1 MDNKNNNSNN
11 YQDHCHEHGDGNP
24 VSVVV
29 MPPKRGHSP
38 APTGITSSLK
48 WNQHPVIAT
57 VLWILGSTENGI
69 IPALGKSQSE
79 SESGSSNGK
88 SGVLWKDEHGG
99 NIVEFVSQVQRSGEH
114 MDGLGTQLYPR
125 SLEEQ
130 RRRQTQDGNNNGD
143 SNNEIVDASPS
154 PQWGFYI
161 PITPP
166 QQEMFSVIKR
176 DLMSI
181 QSNQR
186 TNMAGGPGMGGLGKR
201 S

>member
-1 MDNKNNNSNN
+1 MDEKNNNNN
-11 YQDHCHEHGDGNP
+11 SSYQEHCYERDDGSP
-24 VSVVV
+24 VSVAVL
-29 MPPKRGHSP
+29 PPKREHSP
-38 APTGITSSLK
+38 APTSGTLVK

-57 VLWILGSTENGI
+57 VLWILGSSEHGVS
-69 IPALGKSQSE
+69 PVLGKSQSE

-88 SGVLWKDEHGG
+88 LNVLWKDEHGG
-99 NIVEFVSQVQRSGEH
+99 NIVEFVSQVQRSGDP
-114 MDGLGTQLYPR
+114 MDNLGTQLYPR

-130 RRRQTQDGNNNGD
+130 RRRQNQEGD
-143 SNNEIVDASPS
+143 DIIDASPS

-176 DLMSI
+176 DLLSI

-186 TNMAGGPGMGGLGKR
+186 TNVARGPGMMNE